1 MIKKID
7 MSEINTI
14 VCGVH
19 NIELQD
25 RTNQNMCKLA
35 RKINEVIEDY
45 NKRVGSDGI

>member
-1 MIKKID
+1 MIEKID
-7 MSEINTI
+7 MSKINTT

-25 RTNQNMCKLA
+25 KTNQDICRLA

-45 NKRVGSDGI
+45 NRRVGSDGI

>member
-7 MSEINTI
+7 MSKINTV

-19 NIELQD
+19 DILLQD
-25 RTNQNMCKLA
+25 KTNQDICKLA

-45 NKRVGSDGI
+45 NKKVGSDGI